1 MSDGYVIIK
10 HQIFAEISDEEV
22 LKFLP
27 ATGGVPKYEIFDI
40 KREIV
45 SMENIHKFDSQEFKI
60 YQKNLMDKTIKPY
73 LNDHPTYQVLYF
85 GTATIPLALHLGFC
99 FGSWK
104 EVDIFL
110 FQRET
115 MIWDWPG
122 KNESEIG
129 FETSFVNEEFT
140 APIDVIFK
148 IEATYPTQ
156 ETELTESVDGSTK
169 VIGLKVNEPGKDV
182 FKTQQQLK
190 DFAYKFELGLD
201 NIASKLPN
209 ADKIHIFPTVPVG
222 LAFLMGTKI
231 NPNITK
237 PIVTYQFNINQTP
250 KYEKILVIQE
260 SVALEANITDED
272 YKFISEIKNELK
284 NELKNNIGAFIK
296 SKQEEKSKYGKELS
310 WIQFVLNNGGY
321 SEIENGHWKNLP
333 DIAQTILS
341 NSILSDQTVEASA
354 DGFYISEN
362 DEWQIGDRFIFN
374 IKNRLKN
381 DKSKILRA
389 LRMFIFHEAM
399 HIKQSLTNYTAANI
413 GRFPRVLEEADYM
426 ADVWAMF
433 HEYAY
438 SKMYHAGEVVN
449 DKEFFK
455 EVIQIANMTMWAFDD
470 LDSNTEEMQIRRVN
484 RYLIWYWN
492 YLQIEDRA
500 CQTIN
505 DVVKILAI
513 KPIIEIRGLDIR
525 AQAQRTIFKLTNYKI
540 QDLELGYLN
549 NVSGRID
556 RASNAAGMQIDEIVK
571 GFRERNSEK
580 ILKQLKSWYHQIRK

>member
-10 HQIFAEISDEEV
+10 HQVFAEISDDEV

-27 ATGGVPKYEIFDI
+27 TADGVPKYEIFDI

-60 YQKNLMDKTIKPY
+60 YQKNLVEKTIRPY
-73 LNDHPTYQVLYF
+73 LNDHPTYKVLYF
-85 GTATIPLALHLGFC
+85 GTATIPLSLHLGFC

-104 EVDIFL
+104 EVDVFL
-110 FQRET
+110 FQREMMT
-115 MIWDWPG
+115 WAWPSE
-122 KNESEIG
+122 NDSEISI
-129 FETSFVNEEFT
+129 ESNFVNDEFT

-148 IEATYPTQ
+148 VEATYPVQ
-156 ETELTESVDGSTK
+156 DSELTESVDASTK
-169 VIGLKVNEPGKDV
+169 IIGLKVNEPGKDI
-182 FKTQQQLK
+182 FRTQKQLK
-190 DFAYKFELGLD
+190 DFAYQFELGLD

-237 PIVTYQFNINQTP
+237 PIVTYQFNTNQTP

-260 SVALEANITDED
+260 SVSPEANITEED
-272 YKFISEIKNELK
+272 YKFISKIRSELK
-284 NELKNNIGAFIK
+284 NELKNGIGAFVK
-296 SKQEEKSKYGKELS
+296 SKQEEKVKYDTEFS
-310 WIQFVLNNGGY
+310 WIRFILRNGSY
-321 SEIENGHWKNLP
+321 SEIETGHWKNLP
-333 DIAQTILS
+333 DVAETILS
-341 NSILSDQTVEASA
+341 NSTLSDETKEAS

-362 DEWQIGDRFIFN
+362 DEWQINDRFIFN

-381 DKSKILRA
+381 DEGKVMRA
-389 LRMFIFHEAM
+389 LRLFIFHEAM
-399 HIKQSLTNYTAANI
+399 HIKQSLTNYTAGNI

-426 ADVWAMF
+426 ADVWAML
-433 HEYAY
+433 HEYSY
-438 SKMYHAGEVVN
+438 SKMYHAEDLTK

-455 EVIQIANMTMWAFDD
+455 EIIEIATMTMWAFDD
-470 LDSNTEEMQIRRVN
+470 LDANTEEMQIRRVN

-492 YLQIEDRA
+492 YLQIEARE
-500 CQTIN
+500 CQTID
-505 DVVKILAI
+505 DVVKILAV

-525 AQAQRTIFKLTNYKI
+525 AQAQRTIFKLTNFKV

-549 NVSGRID
+549 NLTGKID
-556 RASNAAGMQIDEIVK
+556 RTSNSAGMQIDEIVR
-571 GFRERNSEK
+571 GFRERNSDK
-580 ILKQLKSWYHQIRK
+580 ILKQLKAWYHQIRK

>member
-10 HQIFAEISDEEV
+10 HQVFAEISDEEV

-27 ATGGVPKYEIFDI
+27 TLSGVPKYEIFDI

-45 SMENIHKFDSQEFKI
+45 SMENIHKFDSQEYKI
-60 YQKNLMDKTIKPY
+60 YQKNLIEKDIRPY
-73 LNDHPTYQVLYF
+73 LNDHPTYKVLYF

-104 EVDIFL
+104 EVDVFL

-115 MIWDWPG
+115 MTWEWPNDSE
-122 KNESEIG
+122 NEIAV
-129 FETSFVNEEFT
+129 ETNFVTDEFT

-148 IEATYPTQ
+148 VEATYPTQ
-156 ETELTESVDGSTK
+156 ETELIESVDASTK
-169 VIGLKVNEPGKDV
+169 VIGLLVSEPGKDI
-182 FKTQQQLK
+182 FKTQKQLR

-209 ADKIHIFPTVPVG
+209 ADKIHVFPTVPVG

-237 PIVTYQFNINQTP
+237 PIITYQFNINHTP

-260 SVALEANITDED
+260 SISPEVNITDED
-272 YKFISEIKNELK
+272 LKFITKIKNELK
-284 NELKNNIGAFIK
+284 SELKNGIGVFVK
-296 SKQEEKSKYGKELS
+296 SKQEEKAKYDKEFS
-310 WIQFVLNNGGY
+310 WIQFILSNGSY
-321 SEIENGHWKNLP
+321 AEIENGYWKNLP
-333 DIAQTILS
+333 DIAETILS
-341 NSILSDQTVEASA
+341 NSTLSDETKEAS

-362 DEWQIGDRFIFN
+362 DEWQISDRFIFN

-381 DKSKILRA
+381 DEGKVMRA
-389 LRMFIFHEAM
+389 LRLFIFHEAM
-399 HIKQSLTNYTAANI
+399 HIKQSLTNYTAGNI

-426 ADVWAMF
+426 ADVWAML

-438 SKMYHAGEVVN
+438 SKMYHASDVTT

-455 EVIQIANMTMWAFDD
+455 EIIEIATMTMWAFDD
-470 LDSNTEEMQIRRVN
+470 LDTNNEEMQIRRVN

-492 YLQIEDRA
+492 FLQIEDRA
-500 CQTIN
+500 CQTMA

-513 KPIIEIRGLDIR
+513 KPIIEVRGLDIR
-525 AQAQRTIFKLTNYKI
+525 AQAQRTIFKLTNFKV

-549 NVSGRID
+549 NLTGKID
-556 RASNAAGMQIDEIVK
+556 RTSNSAGMQIDEIIR

-580 ILKQLKSWYHQIRK
+580 ILRQLKSWYHQIRK